1 MFFFSNKISI
11 RESRLLEGLCDY
23 HCHLLPGVDDGVQ
36 EMEET
41 LQLLQTWE
49 SVGVKDVWLT
59 PHIMEDMPNK
69 PERLREKFSLL
80 QQQYTGSVGLHL
92 AAEHMMDGLFPSRFA
107 EKAFLPIGA
116 DKSHLLVETSYY
128 IPPIN
133 MEGMLRS
140 IKQSGITPLLAHPER
155 YEYMGEKD
163 YKYYKDRQILFQLN
177 LPSLI
182 GAYGPAA
189 QQKAEWLL
197 DHNMYSCCGTDMHSL
212 RHAEYFL
219 NSKISKKTLQKVKE
233 LAGKMAL

>member
-1 MFFFSNKISI
+1 M
-11 RESRLLEGLCDY
+11 
-23 HCHLLPGVDDGVQ
+23 VQ
-36 EMEET
+36 
-41 LQLLQTWE
+41 
-49 SVGVKDVWLT
+49 
-59 PHIMEDMPNK
+59 
-69 PERLREKFSLL
+69 
-80 QQQYTGSVGLHL
+80 HL

-107 EKAFLPIGA
+107 EKALLPIGA
-116 DKSHLLVETSYY
+116 DQSHLLVETSYY

-189 QQKAEWLL
+189 QRKAEWLL
-197 DHNMYSCCGTDMHSL
+197 DQNMYSCCGTDMHSL

-233 LAGKMAL
+233 LAGKMERFR